1 MSLPK
6 SVYIRENGPREGFQ
20 IHPEFVP
27 TEKKLELI
35 NALCKTGLK
44 EIEITSFV
52 RPDRVP
58 QMADARELSLGLPG
72 NSSIRFT
79 ALYLN
84 EKGLERALECPKLKP
99 EGYIM
104 LAASDKFLQ
113 KNNNISIAE
122 GIKQIPTWIELFKKY
137 KIPFDRLMI
146 STAFGDQLEGRIST
160 EKVLQMTADAL
171 KKIAESGAK
180 FKEVTFADT
189 TGWGNPEQVRR
200 LVAEFKAKFP
210 EQTVGLHLHDTRGT
224 GMANVYAGLLE
235 GVEFFDASIAGLGGC
250 PFTKD
255 AAGNVPT
262 EDVAF
267 LCEEMGIKTGLDLSE
282 LIQCAK
288 LAEQILGKTLPGK
301 LKQGGLL
308 KLI

>member
-6 SVYIRENGPREGFQ
+6 SIYIRENGPREGFQ
-20 IHPEFVP
+20 IHPDFVP

-35 NALCKTGLK
+35 NALCQTGIQ
-44 EIEITSFV
+44 EIEVTSFV

-58 QMADARELSLGLPG
+58 QMADAKELSLALPE
-72 NSSIRFT
+72 NSSVRFT

-84 EKGLERALECPKLKP
+84 EKGLERVLECPKLKP

-122 GIKQIPTWIELFKKY
+122 GINLIPTWIELFKKY

-146 STAFGDQLEGRIST
+146 STAFGDALEGKIST
-160 EKVLQMTADAL
+160 QKVLKITSDAL
-171 KKIAESGAK
+171 KKISESEVK

-189 TGWGNPEQVRR
+189 TGWGNPEQVKQ
-200 LVAEFKAKFP
+200 LIAEFKAKYP
-210 EQTVGLHLHDTRGT
+210 DQTVGLHLHDTRGT

-250 PFTKD
+250 PFSKN

-267 LCEEMGIKTGLDLSE
+267 LCEEMGIKTGLNLE
-282 LIQCAK
+282 LLIECAK
-288 LAEQILGKTLPGK
+288 LAEQILGKPLPGK

-308 KLI
+308 KLV